1 MNHDTSSLFEQIGI
15 TVIEMDASDIP
26 SLQTFFEQ
34 NPAYFIS
41 VSGQP
46 ATATEAEDELNGPL
60 PEGWSYSKKSVLG
73 FVDQTNT
80 LIGMSNIVS
89 DLLAEGVWHI
99 GLFLIA
105 TAQHGNGMAQKLY
118 QGLEHWAR
126 DNGAQWLR
134 LGVVEGNSR
143 AEKFWEKQGYTEVRK
158 REGVQIGLRNNTV
171 RVLVKPLVGRD
182 TAEYLK
188 LVVRDHPESE

>member
-1 MNHDTSSLFEQIGI
+1 MSHDASSLFEQIGI
-15 TVIEMDASDIP
+15 TVIEMDASDLP

-34 NPAYFIS
+34 NPAYFIA
-41 VSGQP
+41 VSGQA

-60 PEGWSYSKKSVLG
+60 PEGWSYTQKSVLG

-99 GLFLIA
+99 GLFMVA
-105 TAQHGNGMAQKLY
+105 TEQHGNGMAQNLY

-126 DNGAQWLR
+126 DGGAHWLR
-134 LGVVEGNSR
+134 LGVVEGNTR
-143 AEKFWEKQGYTEVRK
+143 AEKFWAKQGYSEVRK
-158 REGVQIGLRNNTV
+158 RLGVQISQQTNTV
-171 RVLVKPLVGRD
+171 RVLVKPLVDRNI
-182 TAEYLK
+182 AEYLQ
-188 LVVRDHPESE
+188 LVSRDHPESE